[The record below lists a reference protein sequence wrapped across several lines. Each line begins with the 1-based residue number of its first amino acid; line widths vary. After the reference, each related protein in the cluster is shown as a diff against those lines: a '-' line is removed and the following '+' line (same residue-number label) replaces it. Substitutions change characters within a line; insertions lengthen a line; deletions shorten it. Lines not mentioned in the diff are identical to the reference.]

1 MVQQFVVPL
10 FLGGIDY
17 DNGRNNRV
25 KKIFKKK

>member
-25 KKIFKKK
+25 KEK